1 MVSRKIFCSR
11 TVFNIDNNQKCFL
24 SCILEAFLKDTE
36 DWKFSFD
43 HSNKLHFNSYLH
55 RKWLF
60 KKLLPNPK
68 LLNAILYIFV
78 NYTWLLHDVMCHG
91 HLRICLFW
99 IVHHDLYALGSRG
112 QSVGKHMSWQCFCGQ
127 VSNWF
132 GNKRIR
138 YKKNIGK
145 FQEEANMYAAKTA
158 VTAASVVAHGS
169 QANSRPLQTQQV
181 RPYTLHTHS
190 HDEFI

>member
-1 MVSRKIFCSR
+1 MSTRDF
-11 TVFNIDNNQKCFL
+11 
-24 SCILEAFLKDTE
+24 
-36 DWKFSFD
+36 
-43 HSNKLHFNSYLH
+43 
-55 RKWLF
+55 F
-60 KKLLPNPK
+60 KKILPNPK

-91 HLRICLFW
+91 HLRTCLFW

-169 QANSRPLQTQQV
+169 QANSPST
-181 RPYTLHTHS
+181 PNSAGETIYTPHS
-190 HDEFI
+190 FPWWIHIAMQL